1 MEFKPAA
8 SRVSS
13 AGPAEW
19 FTGQVW
25 MDELGAL
32 PGLSVRALRVTF
44 SPGARTAWHAHPGGQ
59 VLHVVDGVG
68 RVQSAGGPVR
78 QLRPGDTVVAGPG
91 EQHWHG
97 AAPDQLMSHVAI
109 SAGDP
114 ATGRQTVWAEH
125 VTDEDYRAAP
135 EPADG

>member
-13 AGPAEW
+13 SGPPEW

-32 PGLSVRALRVTF
+32 PGLAVRALRVTF
-44 SPGARTAWHAHPGGQ
+44 APGARTAWHAHPGGQ

-78 QLRPGDTVVAGPG
+78 PLRPGDTVVAGPG

-97 AAPDQLMSHVAI
+97 AAPDQLMCHVAI
-109 SAGDP
+109 SGGDP
-114 ATGRQTVWAEH
+114 VTGAQTVWGGQ
-125 VTDEDYRAAP
+125 VSDQDYRADP
-135 EPADG
+135 EPGAG

>member
-32 PGLSVRALRVTF
+32 PGLAVRALRVTF
-44 SPGARTAWHAHPGGQ
+44 APGARTAWHAHPGGQ

-78 QLRPGDTVVAGPG
+78 PLRPGDTVVAGP
-91 EQHWHG
+91 
-97 AAPDQLMSHVAI
+97 
-109 SAGDP
+109 
-114 ATGRQTVWAEH
+114 R
-125 VTDEDYRAAP
+125 
-135 EPADG
+135 

>member
-1 MEFKPAA
+1 MELNPAA
-8 SRVSS
+8 SRRS
-13 AGPAEW
+13 AAGRADW

-32 PGLSVRALRVTF
+32 PPAGIRALRVTF

-78 QLRPGDTVVAGPG
+78 QIRPGDTVVAGPG
-91 EQHWHG
+91 SSTG
-97 AAPDQLMSHVAI
+97 TAP
-109 SAGDP
+109 
-114 ATGRQTVWAEH
+114 R
-125 VTDEDYRAAP
+125 RAS
-135 EPADG
+135 

>member
-1 MEFKPAA
+1 
-8 SRVSS
+8 
-13 AGPAEW
+13 
-19 FTGQVW
+19 

-32 PGLSVRALRVTF
+32 PGLAVRALRVTF

-78 QLRPGDTVVAGPG
+78 QLRPGDTVVSGPG

-114 ATGRQTVWAEH
+114 ATGQQTVWADH